1 MKVLKRKILWSF
13 ALKLKLFL
21 ILFLIVCFNCK
32 RYLSNWSDQ
41 KILLLPPVAFF
52 PSFQYHIT
60 AFCINSTRS
69 RSIARG
75 KYHGLFLSFRRR
87 KLHRL
92 YSSVRPDKLDM
103 RKNHFSLCTLIAW
116 QHETWQNNKKNYADT
131 MAPSVMDGCE
141 LVQFYLKVKWIMI
154 ILSHNKM
161 NFRPET
167 HLLYVVL
174 RIIFVSSS
182 GVLLTCHCSIVS
194 RKKP

>member
-75 KYHGLFLSFRRR
+75 KYHGLFLSFRRSR
-87 KLHRL
+87 LHRL

-103 RKNHFSLCTLIAW
+103 RKKSFLTLYTDSLTTWNMTKQQEKLCWHNGTISDGWMRISPILFKSKMDNDNLIA
-116 QHETWQNNKKNYADT
+116 
-131 MAPSVMDGCE
+131 
-141 LVQFYLKVKWIMI
+141 
-154 ILSHNKM
+154 
-161 NFRPET
+161 
-167 HLLYVVL
+167 
-174 RIIFVSSS
+174 
-182 GVLLTCHCSIVS
+182 
-194 RKKP
+194 